1 MIQCFSLTTNQPT
14 VLFSLAF
21 QRSEVCYNLE
31 VMDLQVRE
39 MTKEQA
45 ADLMAPLEGSY
56 RHNSRPLQQ
65 LNGRTVELYDKS
77 LKIRKMV

>member
-1 MIQCFSLTTNQPT
+1 MLALLGTLSLP
-14 VLFSLAF
+14 F

-65 LNGRTVELYDKS
+65 LNGRTRGPVRLLAK
-77 LKIRKMV
+77 LQK